1 MKHRDISEADPEVY
15 EALKNEIE
23 RQETESLEMIASE
36 NFVPR
41 QVLQAQGS
49 VLTNKYAEGYPGK
62 RYYAGCEYH
71 DKVENLARERACELF
86 GADHANVQPHSGTT
100 ANIGIYGKFI
110 GQGGK
115 ILGPVLS
122 HGGHLSHGHSVSM
135 SGDMFNF
142 EGYPVNE
149 ETERFEKEDVME
161 AAKEHNPDLIV
172 CGFSAYPR
180 EVDFEMFREVADE
193 VDAMLMADIAHISG
207 LVAAGVHPSPFPECD
222 IVTTTTHKSI
232 RGARGAMI
240 LCKEEYAD
248 KVDSAVFPYSQ
259 GGPLMHQ
266 IAGKAVSFK
275 EAMRPEFE
283 EYAQQIKDNTKALA
297 EGLRTHDLRM
307 VSGGSDNHL
316 VLVDLKEEDVTGKE
330 AEEALEEAGIVVNKN
345 SVPHDP
351 EPPQVTS
358 GIRVG
363 TPALTTRGMEEEQ
376 LEEIG
381 EMIGRVVR
389 NPDSEEVR
397 DEVMSRVSELLEE
410 YELYAGSEV
419 DY

>member
-1 MKHRDISEADPEVY
+1 
-15 EALKNEIE
+15 
-23 RQETESLEMIASE
+23 
-36 NFVPR
+36 
-41 QVLQAQGS
+41 
-49 VLTNKYAEGYPGK
+49 
-62 RYYAGCEYH
+62 
-71 DKVENLARERACELF
+71 
-86 GADHANVQPHSGTT
+86 
-100 ANIGIYGKFI
+100 
-110 GQGGK
+110 
-115 ILGPVLS
+115 
-122 HGGHLSHGHSVSM
+122 
-135 SGDMFNF
+135 
-142 EGYPVNE
+142 
-149 ETERFEKEDVME
+149 
-161 AAKEHNPDLIV
+161 
-172 CGFSAYPR
+172 
-180 EVDFEMFREVADE
+180 
-193 VDAMLMADIAHISG
+193 
-207 LVAAGVHPSPFPECD
+207 
-222 IVTTTTHKSI
+222 
-232 RGARGAMI
+232 MI